1 MILFKNVQSIVIS
14 ATTNSTNSTNSTNTK
29 MMFLSS
35 KLQLLLFIVC
45 VSAAPIEIYEPPM
58 PDCPVCIGIT
68 VQIRRSP
75 ASLVICDDS
84 AVSMCINI
92 TGDVIDTMKE
102 GSMFNSMTPED
113 LCMAMGYCPENT
125 PYNARIID
133 MLTAFD
139 PIVLF

>member
-1 MILFKNVQSIVIS
+1 
-14 ATTNSTNSTNSTNTK
+14 
-29 MMFLSS
+29 MFLST
-35 KLQLLLFIVC
+35 LLFIVVC

-58 PDCPVCIGIT
+58 PDCSVCIGIT

-75 ASLVICDDS
+75 SSLVICDEP
-84 AVSMCINI
+84 MCMNI

-102 GSMFNSMTPED
+102 GSMFDGMAPED
-113 LCMAMGYCPENT
+113 LCVAMGYCPENT